1 MQGVKMTS
9 VPKRTANHYYL
20 AFDPE
25 FDPEKCHMK
34 FRMTY
39 DGCLQSDGT
48 AQHKHALRREFH
60 PQLKRLWEVDPN
72 LKAFADNGIP
82 RLNML
87 ADQYTRLGYRFVPLA
102 TSGMSLIAAIDILFL
117 RPGEPGSVIPSGDI
131 DNRLKTLFDAL
142 RMPDSK
148 DELGGYLTPTA
159 DEDPFFVLLQN
170 DKLISH
176 VSVETDVLLQ
186 PTHSAQGDFPPNHAR
201 LIITVTLR
209 PYKVAI
215 GNMHFV

>member
-1 MQGVKMTS
+1 MTKMTN
-9 VPKRTANHYYL
+9 VPKRTASHYYL

-176 VSVETDVLLQ
+176 IAVETDVLLQ
-186 PTHSAQGDFPPNHAR
+186 PTQSAKGDFLPNHAR

>member
-1 MQGVKMTS
+1 MTS
-9 VPKRTANHYYL
+9 VPKRTANYYYL

-39 DGCLQSDGT
+39 DGCLQSEGT
-48 AQHKHALRREFH
+48 SRHKHELRRKFH

-72 LKAFADNGIP
+72 LKAFVDNGIP
-82 RLNML
+82 RSVAL

-102 TSGMSLIAAIDILFL
+102 TSGLSLIAAVDILFL

-131 DNRLKTLFDAL
+131 DNRLETLFDAL
-142 RMPDSK
+142 RMPDYK
-148 DELGGYLTPTA
+148 DELGGYLTPTE

-186 PTHSAQGDFPPNHAR
+186 PTHSASDGFPPNHVR

-209 PYKVAI
+209 PYKVTI

>member
-1 MQGVKMTS
+1 M
-9 VPKRTANHYYL
+9 R
-20 AFDPE
+20 
-25 FDPEKCHMK
+25 
-34 FRMTY
+34 FRLTY

-48 AQHKHALRREFH
+48 AQHKHEIRREFH
-60 PQLKRLWEVDPN
+60 PQLKRLWDVDPN

-82 RLNML
+82 RLNIL
-87 ADQYTRLGYRFVPLA
+87 ADQYARLGYRFVPLA
-102 TSGMSLIAAIDILFL
+102 TSGMSLIAAIEILFL
-117 RPGEPGSVIPSGDI
+117 RPGGSVIPSGDI

-142 RMPDSK
+142 RMPDYK
-148 DELGGYLTPTA
+148 GELGGYLMPTA

-176 VSVETDVLLQ
+176 IAVETDVLLQ
-186 PTHSAQGDFPPNHAR
+186 PTHLADGNFLENHVR

-209 PYKVAI
+209 PYKITI